1 MPSNAPM
8 KKTTRR
14 QKSSG
19 IFGVPNASTVNLFRR
34 KLESIHSNLMESHRD
49 SSGYSSPIIGAER
62 EAVNKKLLSVILPPG
77 YRVGSGSITD
87 AEGRETGQIDAVI
100 EQPFSLSFPVVSET
114 NRLYLADTV
123 GAAFEIKSNLDVQG
137 KDALNKIREIRSLR
151 QHDIQDGMVIKYDRH
166 MIPSFIIGFKGP
178 KTIDSLEKFID
189 PLDALAP
196 NGVFVIE
203 SALFYGRAAGGDWF
217 MAQGKVESVLGFL
230 SCVIESMRFG
240 AKTQPDMFRYASLL
254 KGIDVMLIL
263 TPQA

>member
-1 MPSNAPM
+1 MTANATM
-8 KKTTRR
+8 KKTTSL

-19 IFGVPNASTVNLFRR
+19 ISGASNTSTVNLFRR

-137 KDALNKIREIRSLR
+137 QDALNKIREIRSLR
-151 QHDIQDGMVIKYDRH
+151 QHHIADGMVIKYDRH

-178 KTIDSLEKFID
+178 KTIESLEKKFID

-217 MAQGKVESVLGFL
+217 MAQGKAESVLGFL

-240 AKTQPDMFRYASLL
+240 AQTKPDVFRYASLL
-254 KGIDVMLIL
+254 KGAV
-263 TPQA
+263 